1 VSAQGFPKK
10 PLQIV
15 VPWAAG
21 GQTDMITRLAAH
33 QLTKFLGQPVVVLN
47 KPGGAIAVGT
57 DFVMKEPADGYTLVS
72 AGATLFIAP
81 KIQKMPYTVPDLI
94 GLGELSESK
103 CAILV
108 RKDAPWSNLKEFVED
123 AKKRPGDIYYG
134 IPGTGNVQTVW
145 WESLKEQAGINIVS
159 VPYSGDAPIIAALL
173 GGDVKAGFI
182 DMPLVLPH
190 VKAGTL
196 KALAISDRDE
206 DSPGVMTFK
215 DQGFEGKFVMWRAL
229 SVRTGTPKKVYAVLE
244 DAFKKMLIEK
254 SYADALRK
262 MGSIPGTMTGEKFV
276 NFVKNEDKLYAE
288 MLQKIPKK

>member
-1 VSAQGFPKK
+1 
-10 PLQIV
+10 
-15 VPWAAG
+15 
-21 GQTDMITRLAAH
+21 
-33 QLTKFLGQPVVVLN
+33 
-47 KPGGAIAVGT
+47 
-57 DFVMKEPADGYTLVS
+57 
-72 AGATLFIAP
+72 
-81 KIQKMPYTVPDLI
+81 
-94 GLGELSESK
+94 LGELSESK